1 VTGKPTVLWWV
12 LPLLFGI
19 VGGVVAS
26 SFVEYKDKDM
36 ARKLLVFGMI
46 WTFVLAPLYFLL
58 VFYLF
63 PLD

>member
-1 VTGKPTVLWWV
+1 M
-12 LPLLFGI
+12 LFGI